1 MKITIDVAPEELAE
15 FIFNLMDIS
24 VEADTD
30 NDCQCDQRT
39 ETIKPAEETTK
50 PVEETTKPVEV
61 TIKPVEETTTDTD
74 NNDNEIPKELFEA
87 LAKAIL
93 DKALSQST

>member
-1 MKITIDVAPEELAE
+1 MKITVDFAPEELAE

-24 VEADTD
+24 VEAGTD

-39 ETIKPAEETTK
+39 ETIKPASA
-50 PVEETTKPVEV
+50 
-61 TIKPVEETTTDTD
+61 TTTDTD

-93 DKALSQST
+93 DKAFSQAT